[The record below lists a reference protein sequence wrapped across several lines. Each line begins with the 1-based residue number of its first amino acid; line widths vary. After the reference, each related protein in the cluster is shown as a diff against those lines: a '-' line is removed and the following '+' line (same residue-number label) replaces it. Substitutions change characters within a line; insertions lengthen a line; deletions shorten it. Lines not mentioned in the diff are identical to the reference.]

1 MTGRETAK
9 PNELSGGQRQR
20 VALARA
26 LVNRPAVLLLDEP
39 LGALDLKLRKQ
50 MQVELKSIQREV
62 GITFVYVTHDQEE
75 ALAMSDRI
83 AVMDHGV
90 VVQCG
95 TPEEVYEQPAKP
107 FVAGFIGIS
116 NLMAG
121 IAEDGGVRLAN
132 GALVPAPLPEDCAAG
147 VGGPALGAA
156 GEDLARRAGGRHGPA
171 RGHGRRARLRRHDD
185 AGHRRAR
192 RRARGSWRWSR
203 TRTSPH
209 AHDRWEIGE
218 TVTLAWRPEHSRVLR

>member
-1 MTGRETAK
+1 MAQPEIEPRVAEALELVQMTGRETAK
-9 PNELSGGQRQR
+9 PSELSGGQRQR

-90 VVQCG
+90 VVQRG

-121 IAEDGGVRLAN
+121 VVEDGGVRLAN
-132 GALVPAPLPEDCAAG
+132 GALSRRRCPRTARRAR
-147 VGGPALGAA
+147 GPALRAA
-156 GEDLARRAGGRHGPA
+156 GEDLARRARGGHGPA
-171 RGHGRRARLRRHDD
+171 DGDG
-185 AGHRRAR
+185 G
-192 RRARGSWRWSR
+192 
-203 TRTSPH
+203 
-209 AHDRWEIGE
+209 
-218 TVTLAWRPEHSRVLR
+218 